1 MGTVIQEV
9 HKISFQKSNL
19 PKCSKIYSNYSIMSG
34 IKIAIIFMAIAGISV
49 PANAVPLSYEECEE
63 KLKECEIVVGH
74 KNGDG
79 SYDQEIT
86 NDRECVQ
93 KVALE
98 CPELKIKIRPRG
110 QEGRVARN
118 ADYCKEELEACGSD
132 FECIAKVLKNC
143 PGLNPNKAIINFS
156 SFFYSFLFKN

>member
-1 MGTVIQEV
+1 MGQLQ
-9 HKISFQKSNL
+9 KSFIRYHFKRSNL
-19 PKCSKIYSNYSIMSG
+19 PKSSKIYSNFSIMSG

-98 CPELKIKIRPRG
+98 CPELKIKFRPRG
-110 QEGRVARN
+110 QEGRWLEMRIIVKKSSKLVGQTLN
-118 ADYCKEELEACGSD
+118 ASQ
-132 FECIAKVLKNC
+132 
-143 PGLNPNKAIINFS
+143 
-156 SFFYSFLFKN
+156 

>member
-1 MGTVIQEV
+1 MGQL
-9 HKISFQKSNL
+9 QKSFIRYHFKRSNVL
-19 PKCSKIYSNYSIMSG
+19 KSSKIYSNESIMNG
-34 IKIAIIFMAIAGISV
+34 IKIAIIFMAIAGISI
-49 PANAVPLSYEECEE
+49 PANAVPLSYEKCEE

-74 KNGDG
+74 KNDDG

-110 QEGRVARN
+110 QEGRMARN

-143 PGLNPNKAIINFS
+143 PGLNPNRM
-156 SFFYSFLFKN
+156 

>member
-1 MGTVIQEV
+1 MGQLQ
-9 HKISFQKSNL
+9 KSFIRYHFKRSNL
-19 PKCSKIYSNYSIMSG
+19 PKSSKIYSNYCIMSG

-49 PANAVPLSYEECEE
+49 PANAGPLSYEECEE

-110 QEGRVARN
+110 QEGRVDRN

-143 PGLNPNKAIINFS
+143 PGLNPNKM
-156 SFFYSFLFKN
+156 